1 MCLLPLDKASVAE
14 EVASSC
20 QGLGT
25 DCFTVRHRI
34 RRCGTGTLHRTVGRQ
49 IAICSQTRDFLS
61 LGIGSFTPPGL
72 QYSSGAVFHVGTGI
86 LLALLPAATKDTRT
100 LLFEKAW
107 WVSVLLSI
115 PDERLTSGETVKFCR
130 ERLEHKS
137 EDTTISVS
145 FCSLET
151 LPVLLLDEP
160 EFRARVAISEAT
172 RCGIVSTR
180 ALAKGLRA
188 LPTLASDRATQGQSH

>member
-1 MCLLPLDKASVAE
+1 MRHWHPPQNCGQADCYLQSNPRFSISGDRKLY
-14 EVASSC
+14 SSRPSI
-20 QGLGT
+20 
-25 DCFTVRHRI
+25 FKW
-34 RRCGTGTLHRTVGRQ
+34 RCVSCWDWYTVGSPSRRYKGHTN
-49 IAICSQTRDFLS
+49 APVRK
-61 LGIGSFTPPGL
+61 GL
-72 QYSSGAVFHVGTGI
+72 VG
-86 LLALLPAATKDTRT
+86 
-100 LLFEKAW
+100 
-107 WVSVLLSI
+107 SVLLSI